1 VLQVQL
7 ACLTD
12 SIVYVYVCSSNEVTY
27 RFNLLKLCKLQI
39 KVPVISYIG
48 RNRLQHT
55 SPLGPVSGP
64 TDEHATSTSH

>member
-48 RNRLQHT
+48 RNR
-55 SPLGPVSGP
+55 S
-64 TDEHATSTSH
+64 